1 MRTVWFCGAIAFVM
15 IGCAVTEDDGNEL
28 QTGEADQ
35 DLNLAGRLLFNQA
48 TFGGN
53 GRVCTTCHGD
63 ANGTITPA
71 EIAALSPND
80 PVFRSIDSDDG
91 HGSSYSLLR
100 ANATF
105 NVTIPLPANWSLAD
119 NPTARSITL
128 RRAVPTTNNV
138 PSLDTLFMADGR
150 FTTLQD
156 QALGA
161 VNAHYQPKRQPTARE
176 LDDIAD
182 FEQSITFF
190 SDVRLLAYAHGGPEP
205 TLPPGRTASEKRGR
219 NFIVPSPTG
228 FCGHCHAGPMLNA
241 TSQFLIAN
249 PEPPVGTRFF
259 TAFVS
264 ELNEGHNP
272 VYTFNVRNADGSV
285 TQIVSPDPGRALIT
299 GNPADANLFRIP
311 TLWGAV
317 NTGPW
322 FHDNSAKT
330 LQQLTQHYSTYF
342 QIVGLPPLSDQ
353 DQQDIIAYLRLLN

>member
-1 MRTVWFCGAIAFVM
+1 MTNVGWFCGAIALAMF
-15 IGCAVTEDDGNEL
+15 GCAVTEDDGI
-28 QTGEADQ
+28 QTSETSQ
-35 DLNLAGRLLFNQA
+35 DLNLAGRLLFNRA

-53 GRVCTTCHGD
+53 GRTCTSCHGD

-71 EIAALSPND
+71 DIAALSPSD
-80 PVFRSIDSDDG
+80 PVFRSLDSDDG
-91 HGSSYSLLR
+91 VGNSYTQLR

-105 NVTIPLPANWSLAD
+105 NVTIALPANWSLAED
-119 NPTARSITL
+119 SHARSITL

-156 QALGA
+156 QAHGA
-161 VNAHYQPKRQPTARE
+161 VNAHYQPGRQPTAGE

-190 SDVRLLAYAHGGPEP
+190 SNPALLAYAHGGPAP
-205 TLPPGRTASEKRGR
+205 VLPQGHTASEKRGR
-219 NFIVPSPTG
+219 NFVVPSPTG
-228 FCGHCHAGPMLNA
+228 FCGHCHSGPMLNQ

-249 PEPPVGTRFF
+249 PEPPLGSRFF

-264 ELNEGHNP
+264 ELNEGNNPMHTFLVHNS
-272 VYTFNVRNADGSV
+272 DGS
-285 TQIVSPDPGRALIT
+285 TTTIVSPDPGRALIT

-317 NTGPW
+317 KTGPW

-342 QIVGLPPLSDQ
+342 QIVGLPALSAQ
-353 DQQDIIAYLRLLN
+353 DQADIIAYMQLLQ